1 MSRGRK
7 ERERGRKRER
17 ETLSIWKL
25 FLVLFV
31 SSIPPQNS
39 RCRVAQFQAI
49 VSREMFRLSLFLSDE
64 KVWLLNFQRH
74 YLCRESQVAFMN
86 YSCESWSKIVK
97 TDIFFFEKNL
107 PSPRVDRV
115 TTFLSFVPSCNL
127 TTIGIEIFLI
137 NVLDTR
143 ANESCI
149 CVCVCVYMYIKRLV
163 HSSSYF

>member
-1 MSRGRK
+1 MEIIPCTFRFFHSSPKFSMSRRAISGNRF
-7 ERERGRKRER
+7 EGN
-17 ETLSIWKL
+17 
-25 FLVLFV
+25 V
-31 SSIPPQNS
+31 ST
-39 RCRVAQFQAI
+39 
-49 VSREMFRLSLFLSDE
+49 LSLFLSDE

-97 TDIFFFEKNL
+97 TDTFFFEKNL